1 MAAKYIKHDILSQEG
16 IKNDEYYPRYKQIMD
31 MPNRAERLVAAL
43 ADYISQSNLQDGDKL
58 PSEKDLCEVFGV
70 GTRSL
75 REALIAL
82 RTLGLVQS
90 KQGTGWIVEQ
100 FDPSSSLRFLSVIIR
115 NFTKADLDQIMLT
128 RIATEPTI
136 AFLAARNIT
145 PVGLE
150 NLTSTFQIM
159 KETDSD
165 RAFRFNDRKFHDI
178 LAQECGNCIL
188 SMVSS
193 MLTGL
198 FYVGQLS
205 TIHGDYDAIIEQHQ
219 KIYNAIRQKDAQ
231 GAEEAMKK
239 HLLTAQQYI
248 GQSLENKD
256 LKPLVE
262 RQ

>member
-1 MAAKYIKHDILSQEG
+1 MAAKYIEHDILSQEG

-58 PSEKDLCEVFGV
+58 PSEKELCEVFGV

-115 NFTKADLDQIMLT
+115 NFTKADLDQVMLT

-136 AFLAARNIT
+136 AYLAAQNIT
-145 PVGLE
+145 DQGLE

-159 KETDSD
+159 KETESD

-178 LAQECGNCIL
+178 LAQECGNSI
-188 SMVSS
+188 MAMISS
-193 MLTGL
+193 ILTGL
-198 FYVGQLS
+198 FYAGQLLPK
-205 TIHGDYDAIIEQHQ
+205 HGDHLRILQQHQ
-219 KIYNAIRQKDAQ
+219 AIFDAVQSHSPENAEK
-231 GAEEAMKK
+231 AMIT
-239 HLLTAQQYI
+239 HLRVSRDFVNEQLHSDQRNRADQT
-248 GQSLENKD
+248 
-256 LKPLVE
+256 V
-262 RQ
+262 